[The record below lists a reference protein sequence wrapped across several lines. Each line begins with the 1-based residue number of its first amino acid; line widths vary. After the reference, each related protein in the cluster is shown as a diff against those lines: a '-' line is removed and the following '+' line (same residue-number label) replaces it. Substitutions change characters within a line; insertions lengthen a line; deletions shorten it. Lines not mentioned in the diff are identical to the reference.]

1 MKILVF
7 ANFPPFV
14 MGGAENQV
22 ARLVEAWLDM
32 GHIVEIA
39 GYGIPSR
46 KVYVGRH
53 AIRLHHLHVFKA
65 AGRPGRGLTY
75 LLSSLL
81 FLSLH
86 GKRFDIIYTRG
97 LGEAALS
104 VSIAKMMS
112 LCDLPLVA
120 CPINARGHGDINF
133 ITSIPG
139 NSYLI
144 KLINHY
150 CNGINIIARAIKD
163 DLEETGITVS
173 DLAEIPNG
181 IPVLPLVRTDRDP
194 GARHLLFTGR
204 LSTQKG
210 LDLLIRSLSEL
221 RQEGFDF
228 KCDIIGDGPLKTALQ
243 KQIDDAPLDGCINLK
258 GPVEGSGIRQLL
270 LQADVFVMPSRY
282 EGMSNSVLEALEA
295 GMPVLVTRCGGIDH
309 YISTENGWTCP
320 PDDQYALTDSL
331 RRMLLTPYSE
341 LQSMGKVNRE
351 IVERQFSIEQTARA
365 NIDFFNSVRQ
375 RYKRS

>member
-22 ARLVEAWLDM
+22 ARLVEAWLDQ
-32 GHIVEIA
+32 GHTVEIA

-46 KVYVGRH
+46 KVDVGRH

-65 AGRPGRGLTY
+65 AGRPVRGMSY
-75 LLSSLL
+75 
-81 FLSLH
+81 FLSLLSFLFLH
-86 GKRFDIIYTRG
+86 RKQFDIIYTRG
-97 LGEAALS
+97 LGEAAIT
-104 VSIAKMMS
+104 VCIAKMMK

-120 CPINARGHGDINF
+120 CPINARGYGDMNF
-133 ITSIPG
+133 MTSLPG
-139 NSYLI
+139 GKYFV
-144 KLINHY
+144 KLINRH
-150 CNGINIIARAIKD
+150 CNGVNIIARAIKD
-163 DLEETGITVS
+163 DIEETGITVS
-173 DLAEIPNG
+173 GLAEIPNG
-181 IPVLPLVRTDRDP
+181 IPVLPLVRTDRWP

-204 LSTQKG
+204 LSAQKG
-210 LDLLIRSLSEL
+210 LDLLVRSLCEL

-228 KCDIIGDGPLKTALQ
+228 KCDIIGDGPLKPALQ
-243 KQIDDAPLDGCINLK
+243 KQIDEASLDGYINLK
-258 GPVEGSGIRQLL
+258 GPVERSGIRQLL

-309 YISTENGWTCP
+309 YISAENGWTCP
-320 PDDQYALTDSL
+320 PDDQHALTDSL
-331 RRMLLTPYSE
+331 RRMLLTPYSK

-365 NIDFFNSVRQ
+365 NIDFFNSVKQ
-375 RYKRS
+375 RYKLS